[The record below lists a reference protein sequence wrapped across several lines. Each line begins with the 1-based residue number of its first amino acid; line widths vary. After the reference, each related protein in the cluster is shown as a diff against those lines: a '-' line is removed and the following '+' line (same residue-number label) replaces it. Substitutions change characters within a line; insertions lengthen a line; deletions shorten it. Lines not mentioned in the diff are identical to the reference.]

1 MFKEEMMLQLTVDNI
16 YELMAEFEFQLLNDV
31 MFGKSNESKK
41 LQNSGDGE

>member
-1 MFKEEMMLQLTVDNI
+1 MFKEEMTLELTVDNI

-41 LQNSGDGE
+41 LENTGNCE